1 MLKKQCIFGYLDDVF
16 YDDLFDDLSL
26 KFHVLGYRIHDLA
39 LCSCINAICISG
51 IDWVSY
57 LLYAYIIPWIS
68 KYPKSML
75 SRYLYPITSH
85 SSILVS
91 LFVWVLIGVEIL
103 SFQCFLGCLDFIELN
118 LDSFLWYSSTFKFFL
133 GIIMMNFIL
142 VYIFKSIDS
151 MYVIHRK

>member
-57 LLYAYIIPWIS
+57 LLYAYTIPWIY
-68 KYPKSML
+68 KYPDCMI
-75 SRYLYPITSH
+75 SRYLDPITSD

-103 SFQCFLGCLDFIELN
+103 SFKCFFGLFRFYRVESGFFALIPIDLQVLLRDYHDGFHSHLDFQIY
-118 LDSFLWYSSTFKFFL
+118 W
-133 GIIMMNFIL
+133 
-142 VYIFKSIDS
+142 
-151 MYVIHRK
+151 